1 MEASLK
7 DQPMGYSLHMKELKT
22 NSRGNLPLFFV
33 SFVFKKHHTG
43 NVVCILSI
51 FETEPFSREDV

>member
-22 NSRGNLPLFFV
+22 NSRGNLPLFFC
-33 SFVFKKHHTG
+33 FVCF
-43 NVVCILSI
+43 
-51 FETEPFSREDV
+51 